1 MHRTGRI
8 EDMSRPSA
16 LIVPRARSTLA
27 LLLLAGGLVG
37 WPPALPNAQDAA
49 ADEMADA
56 DARTAHEFRFDG
68 LDGAP
73 IALRDHAGGP
83 ILVVNTASLCG
94 YTGQYEGLQALHERY
109 ADRGLTVIGVPS
121 DDFGGQEY
129 ETAAEI
135 KGFCTGAYGVTFPL
149 AARTAVRGA
158 RPHPFYRWARETLG
172 AEKAPRWNFHKY
184 LIAPDGRLV
193 AAFDT
198 RTEPRAPE
206 ILRAIEALL
215 PAART

>member
-1 MHRTGRI
+1 MAGI
-8 EDMSRPSA
+8 
-16 LIVPRARSTLA
+16 LIGWPAASPNAEGGTPVVSGTESSSRSTA
-27 LLLLAGGLVG
+27 S
-37 WPPALPNAQDAA
+37 Q
-49 ADEMADA
+49 
-56 DARTAHEFRFDG
+56 TAHAFQFDG

-73 IALRDHAGGP
+73 ITLRDHAGGP

-109 ADRGLTVIGVPS
+109 ADRGLTVVGVPS

-135 KGFCTGAYGVTFPL
+135 KAFCTGAYGVTFPL
-149 AARTAVRGA
+149 AARAPVRGA
-158 RPHPFYRWARETLG
+158 EAHPFYRWARETLG
-172 AEKAPRWNFHKY
+172 ADKAPRWNFHKY

-198 RTEPRAPE
+198 RIEPRAPE
-206 ILRAIEALL
+206 VLQAIEALL
-215 PAART
+215 PAM